1 MLLCVSESE
10 SRLWLL
16 CSFCIS
22 LLQDKRLEGAS
33 DVGVDGRLESSDERL
48 EISCSCIVLWKRRV
62 VFIIHAQKQLV
73 NKSAN
78 KEQTF

>member
-1 MLLCVSESE
+1 MSESE

-22 LLQDKRLEGAS
+22 LFQDKRLDEAS

-48 EISCSCIVLWKRRV
+48 EISSSCIV
-62 VFIIHAQKQLV
+62 A
-73 NKSAN
+73 S
-78 KEQTF
+78 